1 MKNLLIA
8 GLVLAGL
15 LGVFVA
21 CKNTPKATNTDQ
33 TAAYAC
39 PMHPEIT
46 GKAGDTCSKC
56 GMDLEPVKRMP
67 MPRML
72 VRCIPKS
79 QAKSV
84 INVPSAGW
92 TLSGPK
98 SRQIMAKKGTSI
110 DPF

>member
-21 CKNTPKATNTDQ
+21 CKNTPKATNTDR

-39 PMHPEIT
+39 PIHPEIT

-56 GMDLEPVKRMP
+56 GMDLVPVKADAHATYACP
-67 MPRML
+67 MHPEITGKVGDKCSKCGMDL
-72 VRCIPKS
+72 VRAEKPADHGEEGHKH
-79 QAKSV
+79 
-84 INVPSAGW
+84 
-92 TLSGPK
+92 
-98 SRQIMAKKGTSI
+98 
-110 DPF
+110 